1 MSDQFD
7 PLDFLPDVGPGRKA
21 IPLTAEYSRDLTP
34 ADFSAPAV
42 VTQTSAPLV
51 KIRDAH
57 HALARVLATG
67 IGEGEASLIT
77 GYSPSRI
84 SILKNDPQ
92 FQELLSFYR
101 STGTSQVADMRERM
115 TNLGLTA
122 ISELQERLEENPT
135 DFSPAL
141 LKDIAK
147 DMADRVGHA
156 PKAASGGGNVNVN
169 INLNDRMAEARN
181 RVEAA
186 RKAKVIDHE

>member
-1 MSDQFD
+1 
-7 PLDFLPDVGPGRKA
+7 
-21 IPLTAEYSRDLTP
+21 
-34 ADFSAPAV
+34 
-42 VTQTSAPLV
+42 
-51 KIRDAH
+51 
-57 HALARVLATG
+57 
-67 IGEGEASLIT
+67 
-77 GYSPSRI
+77 
-84 SILKNDPQ
+84 
-92 FQELLSFYR
+92 
-101 STGTSQVADMRERM
+101 MRERM